1 MVSEV
6 LIYFVADGNFVP
18 LSVNPEMLPIEREGS
33 NETTDIVGI
42 GEVNLLRLPKLR
54 TCTLES
60 YFPAMGALGSFGGT
74 KAYNWLKRLQETK
87 KPLKLVVTRLN
98 ISMLMTIESLKR
110 ETRGGEHDDIY
121 FSIELKEY
129 KQYGIAKLQ
138 RDAQGNIVDGVS
150 KRTDVDT
157 LIGNNPVASLT
168 QPLKSDDTLWAV
180 ASKYLGDGSRWLEI
194 LALNPALGDGL
205 GTLLGVTLKLPKNVE
220 KTL

>member
-87 KPLKLVVTRLN
+87 NRSN
-98 ISMLMTIESLKR
+98 SL
-110 ETRGGEHDDIY
+110 
-121 FSIELKEY
+121 
-129 KQYGIAKLQ
+129 
-138 RDAQGNIVDGVS
+138 
-150 KRTDVDT
+150 
-157 LIGNNPVASLT
+157 
-168 QPLKSDDTLWAV
+168 
-180 ASKYLGDGSRWLEI
+180 
-194 LALNPALGDGL
+194 
-205 GTLLGVTLKLPKNVE
+205 
-220 KTL
+220 